1 MARIVQR
8 QIVTVR
14 YPVSAHPHPA
24 VVLSVDEGNDD
35 WVVCAMISTMD
46 WSDEFAFPL
55 TVDMVD
61 PPMSRRCEVRMH
73 LVGGFPPENVA
84 SDRQRMRPAAFK
96 RLLKGINA
104 VVFGLEQ
111 EG

>member
-1 MARIVQR
+1 MATITQR

-46 WSDEFAFPL
+46 WNDEFSFPL
-55 TVDMVD
+55 SAEMMD
-61 PPMSRRCEVRMH
+61 PPMSRRSEVRIH
-73 LVGGFPPENVA
+73 LVGGFP
-84 SDRQRMRPAAFK
+84 
-96 RLLKGINA
+96 LKA
-104 VVFGLEQ
+104 
-111 EG
+111 